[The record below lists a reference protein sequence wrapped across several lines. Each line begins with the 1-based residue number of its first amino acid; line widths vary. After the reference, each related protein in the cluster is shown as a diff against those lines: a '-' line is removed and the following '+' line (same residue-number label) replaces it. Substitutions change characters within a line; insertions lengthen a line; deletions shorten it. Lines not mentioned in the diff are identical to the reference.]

1 MDPVSGVSRRAAVLG
16 SLATATALSGC
27 GSPVARGLFGAAPPA
42 DRLSFWNMFTGGDG
56 ANMQTMQEMYVRSHP
71 SIDLDATVL
80 AWGTP
85 YYTKL
90 TLATS
95 GGAPPDVAAVHLS
108 RLQTLAQAGLLQTL
122 DDAVLRENDLLTA
135 QFVPAAVEKS
145 RFEGRLHAVPLD
157 THPFVL
163 FYNLDVCRRAGL
175 LGSDGRLREIRGPEQ
190 LRSAVAA
197 AAKVTGGYGGVVN
210 ITKDPSTNWR
220 WFATLYYQLGGSV
233 VADNGT
239 RVTLDDDL
247 AAQALGFMQSLTTSG
262 LMPKS
267 IDGPGVTSLF
277 STGKVGFLL
286 DGEWQIPT
294 YAGSDLRFDVVP
306 VPHVYGPKPVAY
318 ADSHAL
324 VLPSNP
330 AMDER
335 RRGTALGFVRSL
347 VGSSAVWA
355 KGGHIPAWLPV
366 QNSATFRAM
375 RPQANYT
382 EAARTAQYD
391 PPAWYSGAGSQL
403 QNLLG
408 AAIATSQTGS
418 ATSAQAVR
426 EMRKQLDKLA
436 AAKPPVG

>member
-1 MDPVSGVSRRAAVLG
+1 MSSRVSRRAAVLG
-16 SLATATALSGC
+16 SLAAATALSGC
-27 GSPVARGLFGAAPPA
+27 GSPAARGLFGVAPPEGQ
-42 DRLSFWNMFTGGDG
+42 LSYWNMFTGGDG
-56 ANMQTMQEMYVRSHP
+56 ANMVTMQEEYLRTHPDVR
-71 SIDLDATVL
+71 LDATVL

-108 RLQTLAQAGLLQTL
+108 RLQTLAQADLLQPL
-122 DDAVLRENDLLTA
+122 DESLLGEHDLDPGR
-135 QFVPAAVEKS
+135 FVPAAVQKS
-145 RFEGRLHAVPLD
+145 RYDGRLHAVPLD

-163 FYNLDVCRRAGL
+163 FYNVDVCRRAGL
-175 LGSDGRLREIRGPEQ
+175 LGSDGKLRPIRGPEQ
-190 LRSAVAA
+190 FRGAIAA
-197 AAKVTGGYGGVVN
+197 AARVTGGYGGVVN

-247 AAQALGFMQSLTTSG
+247 AAQALSFMQGLTTSG

-294 YAGSDLRFDVVP
+294 YAGSSLKFDVVP
-306 VPHVYGPKPVAY
+306 VPHVFGPKPVAY

-324 VLPSNP
+324 VLPRN
-330 AMDER
+330 AEMDDQ
-335 RRGTALGFVRSL
+335 RRGTALDFVRSL
-347 VGSSAVWA
+347 IGSSVIWA

-366 QNSATFRAM
+366 QNSAEFRAM

-391 PPAWYSGAGSQL
+391 PPTWYSGAGSQL

-418 ATSAQAVR
+418 AKPTQAVR

-436 AAKPPVG
+436 AAKPPVE